1 MSNMNRFSDMRLYQ
15 RGVTLVE
22 LMVAMLLGLV
32 LVAGTIQIFSG
43 NRITY
48 EFTDG
53 LARIQENSRFTLD
66 HIAHNARMSG
76 YRGCL
81 ANVAVFNNLN
91 APNTFRDD
99 IENGLV
105 GHNANGTGAAEVFAA
120 TSMDPAPSSDP
131 SAWTPPLPPE
141 LNNLVI
147 PGSDVLIV
155 RSIAGPANTLLAPFS
170 TSTELIVPNTHDYA
184 VGEIL
189 VASDCRKASIFQ
201 LTGVSASGSLD
212 QLGHTADASFAP
224 GNGTA
229 AWGLDQGYGLGA
241 EVSRLQAHAF
251 FVGRG
256 ANNRPSLFQLR
267 LQWQS
272 GTNSDFVPEE
282 LAAGIDTLQLRYGLD
297 TDNSGAPNSWV
308 TADAIANW
316 EDVRSVEISLLARSD
331 EEYGAEI
338 DSVVYDL
345 ADTQFDPVNDRRLRQ
360 VFSTSVGVR
369 NRLP

>member
-1 MSNMNRFSDMRLYQ
+1 MSNTSRYSYMRRHQ
-15 RGVTLVE
+15 RGLTLVE

-32 LVAGTIQIFSG
+32 LVAGTIQVFSG

-66 HIAHNARMSG
+66 HIAYNARMSG

-105 GHNANGTGAAEVFAA
+105 GHNANGTSATETFTAA
-120 TSMDPAPSSDP
+120 SMDPAPSANP
-131 SAWTPPLPPE
+131 AEWTPPLPPE

-155 RSIAGPANTLLAPFS
+155 RSISGPANTLLAPFS
-170 TSTELIVPNTHDYA
+170 TGTGLFIPNTHDYA
-184 VGEIL
+184 VGEVL
-189 VASDCRKASIFQ
+189 VATDCTKASIFQ
-201 LTGVSASGSLD
+201 LTDVSASGALD
-212 QLGHTADASFAP
+212 QLGHTADASFVP
-224 GNGTA
+224 GNNTA
-229 AWGLDQGYGLGA
+229 VWGLDQGYGLGS

-251 FVGRG
+251 YVGRG

-272 GTNSDFVPEE
+272 GTTSDFVPEE
-282 LAAGIDTLQLRYGLD
+282 LASGIDTLQIRYGLD
-297 TDNSGAPNSWV
+297 TDNSGAPNTWV
-308 TADAIANW
+308 SADGVGDWA
-316 EDVRSVEISLLARSD
+316 DVRSAEITLLARSD
-331 EEYGAEI
+331 EEYGPET
-338 DSVVYDL
+338 DSVVYNL
-345 ADTQFDPVNDRRLRQ
+345 ADTQFDPVDDRRLRQ